1 MTRRNPY
8 QFEGPAPDAAVYWTS
23 LDDYTAQQSPD
34 PKADEALA
42 AEFPPGAS
50 DFSDPVSRRSFMT
63 LMGAAVALGTL
74 QGCRRPE
81 DKILPYVRQPDDV
94 TVSVSNFYA
103 TVTDRRGECVGLL
116 VESHEGRPT
125 KVEGN
130 ADHPGSTGKTDL
142 LCQASVLDLYDPD
155 RLRQPAQGNEL
166 KSWHDMETALR
177 AALRS
182 HADRQGA
189 GLHVLV
195 QPSSSPTLS
204 RMLGVLRQRLPQAQ
218 VRFWDAAN
226 AANILR
232 GGHLAYGA
240 WVRPSYDLGRAR
252 VVLSL
257 DADFL
262 QTEPGAVHNTR
273 GWASGRS
280 PDAEAMSRLYVV
292 EPTVSVT
299 GATADHRLR
308 LAARDVGGY
317 LKALAARLVSEHHVD
332 LGPVGAAVQGAA
344 APAGVEARWINA
356 VAADLFAHREA
367 AALVVGAR
375 QPPAVHALAHA
386 IHQGLGS
393 VGQTVRLVP
402 AVQGADLVERDPAN
416 DLAALC
422 EALAGGQ
429 VQTLLILGGNPVYDA
444 PGHLDF
450 GTKLG
455 RATASFHLTSHLN
468 ETAERCTWAIPRA
481 HYLET
486 WGDGQSLDGTVAVQQ
501 PLIDPL
507 FRGRSDIEMLAL
519 VVEHPAQRGHDLV
532 RETLRAG
539 DTAGATALAFDRSWR
554 RWLNRGI
561 VSKVEAPA
569 GSLTLNGEAVA
580 GGVRALPTPSG
591 ALGPQSLELA
601 FQVDAKMFDGRH
613 ANNAWLQELPD
624 PITKIT
630 WDNAACLS
638 PATAEGLGV
647 HNGDLVRITR
657 GDKSL
662 EIVAWILPGQADNVV
677 GLSLGWG
684 RRKAGRV
691 GTGRGFD
698 VNVLR
703 SADAPWFVD
712 GARIEKTGGRY
723 ELSQTQDHHRMEG
736 RPIAIEATHAEYRE
750 RPNFAAVRSPTPRT
764 LPLWQEV
771 QYNEHRWGMAIDLN
785 LCTGCNACVMA
796 CQAEN
801 NIPVVGKTQVG
812 RGREMHWLRVDRYF
826 VSPRRGGTD
835 ADPAATHDPAVAFQ
849 PLACVNCEEAP
860 CENVCPVNATVHSP
874 EGLNEMA
881 YNRCIGTRYCAN
893 NCPYKV
899 RRFNYLNWHNDG
911 VYQPLDADTPET
923 VRMQMNPNV
932 TVRFRGVMEKC
943 TYCVQRIQARKIEA
957 KRQNTY
963 VERDGRELYPVRDG
977 EIVTACQQAC
987 PAEAI
992 VFGDL
997 NDRESRVA
1005 RAARDHRRYGL
1016 LAELGTQPRT
1026 SYLAKIRNPNPEML
1040 G

>member
-8 QFEGPAPDAAVYWTS
+8 EFEGPAPDAAVYWTS
-23 LDDYTAQQSPD
+23 LDDFTAQQSPGAAAD
-34 PKADEALA
+34 PALA
-42 AEFPPGAS
+42 AEFPPNAW
-50 DFSDPVSRRSFMT
+50 DFSDPTSRRSFMT

-81 DKILPYVRQPDDV
+81 EKILPYVRQPEDV
-94 TVSVSNFYA
+94 TVNVSNFYA
-103 TVTDRRGECVGLL
+103 TVSDRRGESVGLL

-130 ADHPGSTGKTDL
+130 GDHPASTGKTDL
-142 LCQASVLDLYDPD
+142 LLQASVLDLYDPD
-155 RLRQPAQGNEL
+155 RLRQPAQGATL

-177 AALRS
+177 EALRG

-195 QPSSSPTLS
+195 QPTSSPTFG
-204 RMLGVLRQRLPQAQ
+204 RMLGLLRQRMPQAR
-218 VRFWDAAN
+218 VHFWDAAN
-226 AANILR
+226 ATNVLR
-232 GGHLAYGA
+232 GAHLAYGA
-240 WVRPSYDLGRAR
+240 WLRPWYDLSRAR

-262 QTEPGAVHNTR
+262 QTEPGAVRNTR
-273 GWASGRS
+273 GWAAGRS
-280 PDAEAMSRLYVV
+280 PDAESMSRLYVV
-292 EPTVSVT
+292 EPTVTTT

-308 LAARDVGGY
+308 LAARDVAAY

-332 LGPVGAAVQGAA
+332 LGPVAASVQGAT
-344 APAGVEARWINA
+344 APAGVDARWINT
-356 VAADLFAHREA
+356 VAADLHANREH
-367 AALVVGAR
+367 AALIVGSR

-386 IHQGLGS
+386 INQGLGA
-393 VGQTVRLVP
+393 VGQTVRFAP
-402 AVQGADLVERDPAN
+402 AVEGTDLVERDPAA
-416 DLAALC
+416 DLVALS

-429 VQTLLILGGNPVYDA
+429 VQTLLILGGNPAYDA

-468 ETAERCTWAIPRA
+468 ETAERCTWAMPRA

-501 PLIDPL
+501 PLIEAL
-507 FRGRSDIEMLAL
+507 FRGRSDIELLAF
-519 VVEHPAQRGHDLV
+519 VIEHRTTRGHDLV
-532 RETLRAG
+532 RETHRG
-539 DTAGATALAFDRSWR
+539 EGVTDLAFERNWR
-554 RWLNRGI
+554 RWLNRG
-561 VSKVEAPA
+561 VATKVEAPA
-569 GSLTLNGEAVA
+569 GSVTLRPDAVA
-580 GGVRALPTPSG
+580 SAVG
-591 ALGPQSLELA
+591 ALAAPSAALSAQSMELA
-601 FQVDAKMFDGRH
+601 FYVDAKMLDGRH
-613 ANNAWLQELPD
+613 ANNAWLQEMPD

-630 WDNAACLS
+630 WDNAAYLS
-638 PATAEGLGV
+638 PATAEGLSV
-647 HNGDLVRITR
+647 RNGDMLRITR

-662 EIVAWILPGQADNVV
+662 EIVAWILPGQADNVI
-677 GLSLGWG
+677 GLGLGWG

-691 GTGRGFD
+691 GTARGFD

-703 SADAPWFVD
+703 HADAPWFVD
-712 GARIEKTGGRY
+712 GARVEKTGARY
-723 ELSQTQDHHRMEG
+723 DLSQTQDHHRMEG

-750 RPNFAAVRSPTPRT
+750 RPNFAAQRSPTPRT

-796 CQAEN
+796 CQSEN
-801 NIPVVGKTQVG
+801 NIPVVGKTEVA

-826 VSPRRGGTD
+826 VSPRRGGNDHD
-835 ADPAATHDPAVAFQ
+835 AAATSDPAVAFQ
-849 PLACVNCEEAP
+849 PLACVHCEEAP

-911 VYQPLDADTPET
+911 VYQPVDRDVPET

-943 TYCVQRIQARKIEA
+943 TYCVQRIQTKKIEA
-957 KRQNTY
+957 KRQNAY
-963 VERDGRELYPVRDG
+963 VERDGREMYPVRDG

-987 PAEAI
+987 PADAI